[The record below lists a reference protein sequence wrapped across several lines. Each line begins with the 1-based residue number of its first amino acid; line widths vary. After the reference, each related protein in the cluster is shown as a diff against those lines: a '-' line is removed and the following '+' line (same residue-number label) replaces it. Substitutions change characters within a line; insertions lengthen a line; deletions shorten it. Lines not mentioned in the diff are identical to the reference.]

1 MATARRSGA
10 SGIASARQV
19 VVTMPANA
27 PTDIKPAWPSDSSPR
42 MPTVRLSEMAMTTYA
57 QMGTSRPL
65 IWLEMPPPA
74 MAACTMMYAMM
85 TMPKHSSVSRP
96 RLDAA

>member
-1 MATARRSGA
+1 MAE
-10 SGIASARQV
+10 RQL
-19 VVTMPANA
+19 TEDA
-27 PTDIKPAWPSDSSPR
+27 DG
-42 MPTVRLSEMAMTTYA
+42 RLSEIAMTTYE
-57 QMGTSRPL
+57 QIGTSRPL

-74 MAACTMMYAMM
+74 MAACTMMYAIM